1 MSITIHTTSRNA
13 ATVGE
18 IVTARLR
25 AAFSAIAD
33 WNRKRQAEKVLQAL
47 DDRMLD
53 DIGIRRDEIHHYV
66 WG

>member
-13 ATVGE
+13 ATFGE
-18 IVTARLR
+18 TLTAYVRS
-25 AAFSAIAD
+25 AISAIAD
-33 WNRKRQAEKVLQAL
+33 WNTKRQAEKALYEL

-53 DIGIRRDEIHHYV
+53 DIGIQRDEIHHYV